1 LRKLS
6 QNQLAALTQFIINRC
21 FLIIV
26 AVSSPDLDAVYR
38 IFSVLNSRGLDLSY
52 PDILKADIIN
62 AIPAGERDN
71 YASKWEELETSLGND
86 VFEELFFHLRAI
98 FSKDRQRKGM
108 IEEFHEYI
116 YPRYPQSMTPQDFID
131 KTLEPYARA
140 LDNIVKTN
148 HRGTLTKEISEM
160 FKWLNH
166 LDRGRWIPPT
176 LYYYTKY
183 SRQPQSVLH
192 FLTDLERLV
201 ICFMVCKTPPYRR
214 IDRYCELI
222 KAVSENKDLF
232 LPGSPLQLSPGECR
246 EFLRKLNSDMYDLHY
261 VCRYILVRSDAAF
274 SEGTATYDIDKLSI
288 EHILPRHPSDDSN
301 WLKSFPT
308 KELRE
313 KYVHRLGNLVLLSR
327 TRNIAAE
334 NFDFEQKKQKY
345 FFFNGQS
352 TPFVTTN
359 ELRSFSEWTPAIIE
373 QRQNRQISKLRE
385 LWRL

>member
-1 LRKLS
+1 
-6 QNQLAALTQFIINRC
+6 
-21 FLIIV
+21 
-26 AVSSPDLDAVYR
+26 
-38 IFSVLNSRGLDLSY
+38 
-52 PDILKADIIN
+52 
-62 AIPAGERDN
+62 
-71 YASKWEELETSLGND
+71 
-86 VFEELFFHLRAI
+86 
-98 FSKDRQRKGM
+98 M
-108 IEEFHEYI
+108 IEEFREYV
-116 YPRYPQSMTPQDFID
+116 YPRNPQNMTPQDFID

-166 LDRGRWIPPT
+166 LDRGRWIPPA

-183 SRQPQSVLH
+183 SRQPQSILH

-222 KAVSENKDLF
+222 KAISENKDLF

-274 SEGTATYDIDKLSI
+274 SEGSATYDIDKLSI

-308 KELRE
+308 KELRD

-359 ELRSFSEWTPAIIE
+359 ELRSLSEWTPTIIE